1 MGQNLLTSNDDVKRL
16 IVHHYLRAEEHAAA
30 SNFGDD
36 LIAYD
41 LHFKNCDRLVT
52 CEYVQLGRSGLIA
65 PFLLKPTNRQKYD
78 AVVSALEK
86 QGFRSEAISTTRFSV
101 IVPSAGVVKHALF
114 PTIDALPRRI
124 TWVREATEALYRHY
138 FNEPMPPRPGLA
150 A

>member
-1 MGQNLLTSNDDVKRL
+1 MLMDSDGDVKRL

-30 SNFGDD
+30 GDFGDD

-52 CEYVQLGRSGLIA
+52 CEYLSLGRSGFIV
-65 PFLLKPTNRQKYD
+65 PFLLKPTNRQKYE
-78 AVVSALEK
+78 AVVGALEA
-86 QGFRSEAISTTRFSV
+86 QGFRSESISLARFSV
-101 IVPSAGVVKHALF
+101 LVPSAGVVKHALF
-114 PTIDALPRRI
+114 PKIDALQQRI
-124 TWVREATEALYRHY
+124 AWVRQAKEVLYLHY